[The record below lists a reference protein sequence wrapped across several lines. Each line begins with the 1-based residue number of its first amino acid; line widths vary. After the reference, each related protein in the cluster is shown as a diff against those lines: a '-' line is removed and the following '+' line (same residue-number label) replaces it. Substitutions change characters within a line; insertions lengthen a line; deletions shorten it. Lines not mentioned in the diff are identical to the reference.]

1 MRSTNIMLKRLSS
14 LEPISSP
21 FNIWSRKIF
30 CSSEI
35 DEFEFVVGIK
45 QHIFR
50 FEVSMHDFILL
61 MDNAYSFQKLTN
73 VVLVHRFAADS
84 EMFGELPKFTLLWVL
99 HLQVQIDF
107 VLEGFVKF
115 YCVFAILMSEFLPL
129 SLVRQCF
136 YMKRSAVFPVRY
148 SLPFSACFTAYS
160 FSSFLDLTL

>member
-61 MDNAYSFQKLTN
+61 MDNAYSF
-73 VVLVHRFAADS
+73 
-84 EMFGELPKFTLLWVL
+84 
-99 HLQVQIDF
+99 
-107 VLEGFVKF
+107 
-115 YCVFAILMSEFLPL
+115 
-129 SLVRQCF
+129 
-136 YMKRSAVFPVRY
+136 
-148 SLPFSACFTAYS
+148 
-160 FSSFLDLTL
+160 